1 VSIQN
6 IGLHEPGGVASAGSM
21 SCYLLVAH
29 QTAESEELL
38 AAARDLAQ
46 KDPQAEFVLLVPATP
61 VGSLLVWEEGE
72 TAEVAKRRARSARA
86 RLEAVGLR
94 VVDARTGDQDPVAA
108 VGDELRDG
116 RRYDAIVV
124 STLPAGRS
132 RWLKLDVVSR
142 LRRSL
147 PGRRLVHV
155 EAAVP
160 ASQDGR

>member
-1 VSIQN
+1 
-6 IGLHEPGGVASAGSM
+6 
-21 SCYLLVAH
+21 
-29 QTAESEELL
+29 
-38 AAARDLAQ
+38 
-46 KDPQAEFVLLVPATP
+46 VPATP
-61 VGSLLVWEEGE
+61 LGSLLVWEEGE
-72 TAEVAKRRARSARA
+72 TAEVARRRAESARA

-116 RRYDAIVV
+116 GRYDAIVV
-124 STLPAGRS
+124 STLPAGMS

-147 PGRRLVHV
+147 PGHRLLHV

-160 ASQDGR
+160 TAQGGR